1 MLEKIDKFIDRFLNW
16 RILKNLIIAELF
28 LIPNSFIATLYNIPW
43 YLLII
48 MNLSFNFS
56 VIFLTKVIKEIASKH

>member
-1 MLEKIDKFIDRFLNW
+1 MLEKIDKFIDKYFNW

-28 LIPNSFIATLYNIPW
+28 LIPNSFIATLHNIPW
-43 YLLII
+43 YLLMI

-56 VIFLTKVIKEIASKH
+56 VIFLTKVIKEIASKP